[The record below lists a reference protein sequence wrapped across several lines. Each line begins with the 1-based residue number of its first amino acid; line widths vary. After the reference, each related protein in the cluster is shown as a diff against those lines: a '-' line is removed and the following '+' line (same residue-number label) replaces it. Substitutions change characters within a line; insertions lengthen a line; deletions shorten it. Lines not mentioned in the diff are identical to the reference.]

1 MATTPQPGPN
11 RALMSLAL
19 RLGRLSPGGGLD
31 RWLAS
36 RLLAERQPG
45 ASAVRPLAERLERS
59 GQLDLALALWRH
71 RLATDDGSL
80 DRAKVASIRRRIAQ
94 LESQLVEPTGPAVAP
109 APRSPAPLIAARA
122 KASPAAAP
130 ASARA
135 AAGRD
140 RKPQDPGAAA
150 RLVAQARSTPAG
162 PKGGTRAAA
171 GKAGL
176 VAQALKPPASP
187 KGETR
192 AAAGKAG
199 PGAQAPTPPRSAQ
212 PVARRQPRPYDTL
225 LRQLRARPDQTDDR
239 ALLDLLKSLR
249 DADPEDIEIFRVAF
263 LPARTLAQSRH
274 PDWPQAMERWWAFID
289 PVLPRVGTDVLDHVG
304 AHVRKLAR
312 RALDAG
318 DEATVETLMAPMM
331 SRFGSEGRNRA
342 VMAAL
347 EQHRGNWRRAA
358 ELWQLSAAAS
368 LPVTTKNGAVVA
380 EQPEE
385 AMRRTRSALKG
396 LRICRTRLARE
407 LRATGPSREF
417 SELVCRVVESL
428 PEQRAF
434 KKERE
439 IVDIVARYVNDA
451 LADDGLPARA
461 PRDPDARPRRIMF
474 CLDVL
479 KVSDVHN
486 HARTLFAICQNLMEI
501 DPEIET
507 HLVITNE
514 RLAVT
519 TPMMAQSFDP
529 TRADEVYELAQ
540 TALPGL
546 FGTRFHLHSLLSFGL
561 EGLIDTCRRILDL
574 DPDIVIYGGGHIGLM
589 SNESRVVRHCLF
601 EHVPTAFLFVQA
613 NNEVDEKFDMIIA
626 RGPHAVVGDPGAAE
640 VRIQPYPTITRATA
654 PAEPVI
660 DRKRLSGKMIVSAV
674 AGVRLDLRL
683 AALEES
689 VLRDLLTILDRVP
702 GSKWHIIGSEDP
714 KALAAALP
722 PLAERIAS
730 RQVVLHKL
738 MPLPK
743 FEQSLAKAALFLQ
756 MPGFTGGSGGAGI
769 ARRAGV
775 PILTFEHSDVSGRQ
789 PPETVFE
796 ETDIAGFTA
805 KVVGL
810 LSDPDE
816 WERIARA
823 QFEYSRALW
832 QTAPQGYYD
841 CLGDAVR
848 NGRSRLAGR
857 PAEQDPD
864 LAPVTSVSA
873 AGY

>member
-1 MATTPQPGPN
+1 MARTPRTSNPN
-11 RALMSLAL
+11 RRLLTLAI

-31 RWLAS
+31 RWLAH
-36 RLLAERQPG
+36 RILADAQPG
-45 ASAVRPLAERLERS
+45 SSAVRPLAERLERR
-59 GQLDLALALWRH
+59 GNADLAAALWRH
-71 RLATDDGSL
+71 RLETDDGSL
-80 DRAKVASIRRRIAQ
+80 DRAKAASIRRRIAQ
-94 LESQLVEPTGPAVAP
+94 LELQSSDATGPKVALAAGAS
-109 APRSPAPLIAARA
+109 APPIATRG
-122 KASPAAAP
+122 KAAP
-130 ASARA
+130 AATGA
-135 AAGRD
+135 AAGRGG
-140 RKPQDPGAAA
+140 KPQDPNPAA
-150 RLVAQARSTPAG
+150 RLVAQALNRSAARKG
-162 PKGGTRAAA
+162 PTQAAA
-171 GKAGL
+171 
-176 VAQALKPPASP
+176 S
-187 KGETR
+187 
-192 AAAGKAG
+192 KAG
-199 PGAQAPTPPRSAQ
+199 PGAQVPAPPRPASQA
-212 PVARRQPRPYDTL
+212 PRRQPRPYDSF
-225 LRQLRARPDQTDDR
+225 LRQLRARPDQTDDS
-239 ALLDLLKSLR
+239 AVLDLLKPLR

-263 LPARTLAQSRH
+263 LPARTLAQNRH

-289 PVLPRVGTDVLDHVG
+289 PVLPRVGTDILDHVG

-318 DEATVETLMAPMM
+318 DEAAVEALMTPMM
-331 SRFGSEGRNRA
+331 ARFGSEGRNRG
-342 VMAAL
+342 VLAAL

-385 AMRRTRSALKG
+385 AMRRTRSALRG
-396 LRICRTRLARE
+396 LRTCRTRLAQE
-407 LRATGPSREF
+407 LRANGPSREF

-461 PRDPDARPRRIMF
+461 PRDPDARPLRIMF

-486 HARTLFAICQNLMEI
+486 HARTLFAICQNLMEL
-501 DPEIET
+501 DPRIET

-519 TPMMAQSFDP
+519 TPMLAQSFDP
-529 TRADEVYELAQ
+529 TRADEVHELAQ

-626 RGPHAVVGDPGAAE
+626 RGPHEIAGDPGAAE

-689 VLRDLLTILDRVP
+689 VLRGLLTILDRVP
-702 GSKWHIIGSEDP
+702 DSKWHIIGSEDP

-722 PLAERIAS
+722 PIAERIAS
-730 RQVVLHKL
+730 HQVVLHKL
-738 MPLPK
+738 MPLPR
-743 FEQSLAKAALFLQ
+743 FEQTLSGAALFLQ

-789 PPETVFE
+789 PPETVFA

-805 KVVGL
+805 KAVGL
-810 LSDPDE
+810 LSDADE

-823 QFEYSRALW
+823 QFEYSRTLW

-848 NGRSRLAGR
+848 KGRARLAGR
-857 PAEQDPD
+857 PAAQAVHP
-864 LAPVTSVSA
+864 APVTPVSA
-873 AGY
+873 AVG